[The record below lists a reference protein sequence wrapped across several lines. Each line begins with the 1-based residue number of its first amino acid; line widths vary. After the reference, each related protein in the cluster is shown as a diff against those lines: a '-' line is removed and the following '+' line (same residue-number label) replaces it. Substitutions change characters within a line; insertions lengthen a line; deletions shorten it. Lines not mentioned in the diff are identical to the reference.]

1 MKNQSSHPHFLHHR
15 SSSGMIRT
23 NQHIINF
30 SNIDVTNSRSNSV
43 LRLKKNSN
51 FKITLAKPKQDS
63 ETHAAPSIV
72 DFKRMLKTQ
81 KGFAPKIRYSH
92 INSNELLELISQPG
106 RVISGTGQRPNQ
118 INTFRPFE
126 EAPVENFNGYYTKRT
141 LGKSRESSPRP
152 KISPRNSMYQTKFPA
167 VSAADSLFNI
177 NNAPSPIAAAADKQQ
192 QQSQTKILKLR
203 KNGFVPDWKNE
214 LFNHFD
220 KPKFDKDVVEEPRGR
235 LKPYKVSDKFYLDS
249 FVLKDYANKSTQELL
264 GTWRSPQSGADS
276 MLLRE
281 SVEPPNSTRNKLNQ
295 SPQKFLS
302 RRTASISNLR
312 SLTATKLEVDSIQQ
326 QPIQITDR
334 KELLEA
340 YKTRQSFNARQ
351 KLVKPVVN
359 AKTERLE
366 KFEKRGNSSASP
378 ENSITKSPKS
388 PARTLSRLDQS
399 PRLKGEQGYNDTR
412 YALKTLRT
420 LRSLGGG
427 LGGDIDNR
435 SPSPF
440 KNKSTLNGFQVSTI
454 EDNESHFHNESRNQ

>member
-1 MKNQSSHPHFLHHR
+1 MKNQSSHPHLLHHR
-15 SSSGMIRT
+15 SNS
-23 NQHIINF
+23 
-30 SNIDVTNSRSNSV
+30 DVTNSRSNSV

-51 FKITLAKPKQDS
+51 FKITLAKPNQESK
-63 ETHAAPSIV
+63 THAAPSIV

-106 RVISGTGQRPNQ
+106 RVISGIGQRPNH

-126 EAPVENFNGYYTKRT
+126 EATAENFNGYYTKRT
-141 LGKSRESSPRP
+141 LGKSRESSPGS
-152 KISPRNSMYQTKFPA
+152 KISPRNSMYHTRFPS
-167 VSAADSLFNI
+167 VSGGDSLLNI
-177 NNAPSPIAAAADKQQ
+177 NNAPSPIVAADKQQ
-192 QQSQTKILKLR
+192 QPQAKILKLR

-220 KPKFDKDVVEEPRGR
+220 KPRYDKDIIEEPKGR

-276 MLLRE
+276 MLFRE

-334 KELLEA
+334 KEMLEA

-351 KLVKPVVN
+351 KLVKPAVN
-359 AKTERLE
+359 TKVERSE
-366 KFEKRGNSSASP
+366 KFERRGNSSASP
-378 ENSITKSPKS
+378 ENSMTKSPKS